1 MEKKERWLWFF
12 KSPVR
17 GGHNNNG
24 GGHNRESPPL
34 DLHLHNQ
41 KQQSLIRI
49 QTSDVWKTKSLFLM
63 LAPKSHM
70 QPTPGMRVGLLA
82 LGLGGKG
89 WVATATT
96 KAETDS
102 METGSLQ
109 TDTCV

>member
-1 MEKKERWLWFF
+1 
-12 KSPVR
+12 
-17 GGHNNNG
+17 
-24 GGHNRESPPL
+24 
-34 DLHLHNQ
+34 
-41 KQQSLIRI
+41 
-49 QTSDVWKTKSLFLM
+49 M